1 MPKIYTGFVHGTNF
15 YANKPGAETEIVNL
29 MARAAKGCG
38 YTIELSGPGSQ
49 GPKGTP
55 GTFRYSADIFDK
67 GAHRKVSDPDR
78 IKFKNKIEH
87 QAVMEGLL
95 HGEEGMRANVRV
107 FVESLKHIDPLPD
120 TINLVGW
127 SRGAVTSIM
136 IANALNESYPSINV
150 NLLLLDPVPGDLTT
164 RTEDMMTIPE
174 NVNNITVINAMD
186 EDRYGFSPLTCSDLE
201 FKSIKTKH
209 AAKQINIPGTHSS
222 VVNLD
227 QETDTGILV
236 GTYTTH
242 HAFEIMRDY
251 GTEFNVEEFT
261 RRTCSSSLI
270 KKLEDMFMNT
280 GKVAKMRYDSQS
292 YIPSTERD
300 LELQTFSEPKPLFA
314 KCATESKQQEAKIDF
329 LALSE
334 AHAFG

>member
-15 YANKPGAETEIVNL
+15 YANKPGSEKEIVNL
-29 MARAAKGCG
+29 IARAAESCG
-38 YTIELSGPGSQ
+38 HTIELSGPGSQ

-67 GAHRKVSDPDR
+67 GAHRKVSDPER
-78 IKFKNKIEH
+78 IKFKSKIEH
-87 QAVMEGLL
+87 QVIMEGLL
-95 HGEEGMRANVRV
+95 HGEAGMRANVRV
-107 FVESLKHIDPLPD
+107 FVESLKHIDLLPD

-127 SRGAVTSIM
+127 SRGAVASIM

-150 NLLLLDPVPGDLTT
+150 NLLLLDPVPGDLIT

-227 QETDTGILV
+227 QETNTGILTGAYV
-236 GTYTTH
+236 KH
-242 HAFEIMRDY
+242 HAFYIMKNY
-251 GTEFNVEEFT
+251 GTEFNNEEFEKN
-261 RRTCSSSLI
+261 TCSQAI
-270 KKLEDMFMNT
+270 INKLEEIFTNEI
-280 GKVAKMRYDSQS
+280 VVNNMRFENQS
-292 YIPSTERD
+292 YIPTNIERG
-300 LELQTFSEPKPLFA
+300 LELQTFESSSPKQIFTKPSIDEEYLDFMA
-314 KCATESKQQEAKIDF
+314 FEEA
-329 LALSE
+329 LN
-334 AHAFG
+334 FG